1 MIDAAT
7 RQAVH
12 RAAAVAIVLSFL
24 LDVLI
29 KRLIL
34 AAGDSL
40 NGLVLIPGLLDLQH
54 AWNSGVSFSFLWQS
68 TATGSAVLAL
78 SLAVLALAFAIA
90 AFRAERPLVAA
101 GFGLIVGGAVG
112 NLTDRVF
119 HGAVFDFLVM
129 RIGSQPLFV
138 CNSADIFISLGLI
151 LWLADMLLTPRTTGA
166 AR

>member
-1 MIDAAT
+1 MTAAIDT
-7 RQAVH
+7 SKVH
-12 RAAAVAIVLSFL
+12 RAAAGAIVLSYL
-24 LDVLI
+24 LDVVI

-34 AAGDSL
+34 AADSL
-40 NGLVLIPGLLDLQH
+40 SGLVLVPGLLDLQY
-54 AWNSGVSFSFLWQS
+54 AWNRGVSFSFLWQS

-119 HGAVFDFLVM
+119 HGAVFDFLVV
-129 RIGSQPLFV
+129 RIGQQPLFV

-151 LWLADMLLTPRTTGA
+151 LWLADMLLTPRSTGTM
-166 AR
+166 R